1 MIRALLWKDYRL
13 NRLVLFIG
21 VLLLV
26 GPFVL
31 AVGSNYYHQWRTG
44 AICAWPDMLVH
55 SGIMSLA
62 FSLITI
68 GLLGGNAVAGER
80 TDRSTEF
87 LAYLPP
93 TRRRLIASK
102 ALLALSALLM
112 IWLVNLLVMYA
123 VAPLTGELLPHVLQ
137 NRSESVCALVCTGV
151 FLFGGSWLASCM
163 LRSCAIALGIGVVGP
178 VALILVL
185 ELLQNVFGYPDL
197 EVGWWY
203 ALLSLILGLACF
215 LAGICYYLRRLDP

>member
-1 MIRALLWKDYRL
+1 MRALLWKDYRL
-13 NRLVLFIG
+13 NRMVLFIG

-26 GPFVL
+26 APFAM
-31 AVGSNYYHQWRTG
+31 AVGGNVYSLWRHGTYS
-44 AICAWPDMLVH
+44 AWPDTLVH
-55 SGIMSLA
+55 SGTMSLA

-80 TDRSTEF
+80 SDRSTEF

-93 TRRRLIASK
+93 TRRKLIASK
-102 ALLALSALLM
+102 ALLALSAVLV
-112 IWLVNLLVMYA
+112 IWLVNLLMIYA

-137 NRSESVCALVCTGV
+137 NRSEAVGALVYTGV
-151 FLFGGSWLASCM
+151 FLFGGSWLASCV
-163 LRSCAIALGIGVVGP
+163 LRSCALALGIGVVGP

-185 ELLQNVFGYPDL
+185 ELLRSVFGYPEL

-203 ALLSLILGLACF
+203 ATLSLVVGAGCF
-215 LAGICYYLRRLDP
+215 LSGTCYYLRRIDP